1 MLFGSV
7 PFKGGSMHELH
18 KLIIA
23 GKYTLKEDISPEAKN
38 LLKIILE
45 VDPNKRATSL

>member
-1 MLFGSV
+1 MA
-7 PFKGGSMHELH
+7 ELH

-23 GKYTLKEDISPEAKN
+23 GKYTIKEDISPEVKN

-45 VDPNKRATSL
+45 VDPTRWATTQ